1 MKSRSAILLMLS
13 LTLACS
19 GCATGTY
26 RARTGVR
33 SENAQSLVSA
43 NQAASF
49 GLLSHSAVTAGSRSV
64 PSQQNRSLA
73 DVKTAREKTI
83 LSVGYLE
90 EDDQERSSGES
101 KIDFSALEDAES
113 TSDSVDDI
121 CCSNENVSD
130 VEESGED
137 SGSELSSPSALPFEN
152 DFAPTA
158 WTGITIDQVRQMAY
172 EYHPVTARAQ
182 AKLDALRGRYLQKGL
197 PNNPRI
203 GVNAD
208 DVNEDGRGGRWG
220 VQFGRQ
226 VVRRGKRQTDQAI
239 VCAEIEIAT
248 EELKLAQQRLD
259 TDIATRFYDCMV
271 AQEQVA
277 MAQRMQAL
285 ANRATE
291 LSRKL
296 FAAQEVARSA
306 VLQSELEL
314 EKANVT
320 TKRLE
325 NRHLWAKRQLA
336 ALLGQEEL
344 PTANVGGSIVDVSLE
359 HDFEATYDRLLKH
372 SPELSVLFA
381 DIERSR
387 RVASRQRLETL
398 SDITWQT
405 TVQYDTTENNVIG
418 GFQATWKIP
427 TLNQNQGA
435 IYEAERN
442 IAVGKHA
449 ADIKALDIRQRL
461 SAQWQLYVDAKLQ
474 VDAFRDSILPKSQQT
489 LEILMKGYAVGETE
503 LLEVL
508 MAQRTFF
515 QTQVAYLENVRSLS
529 RQNARIQGMLL
540 GDSLSQ

>member
-418 GFQATWKIP
+418 GFQATWLIP

-442 IAVGKHA
+442 IAVGQHA

-474 VDAFRDSILPKSQQT
+474 VDAFRDSILPMSQQT

>member
-158 WTGITIDQVRQMAY
+158 WTGITIDQVKEMAY

-418 GFQATWKIP
+418 GFQATWLIP

-442 IAVGKHA
+442 IAVGQHA

>member
-442 IAVGKHA
+442 IAVGQHA

>member
-1 MKSRSAILLMLS
+1 MMLS

-442 IAVGKHA
+442 IAVGQHA

-474 VDAFRDSILPKSQQT
+474 VDAFRDSILPMSQQT

>member
-442 IAVGKHA
+442 IAVGQHA

-474 VDAFRDSILPKSQQT
+474 VDAFRDSILPMSQQT